1 MNVRQKY
8 LTSRQSI
15 TIAIAAA
22 LASVVSLAISAQ
34 AVLNKAAIATQQD
47 SGVAKRAAFAQHG
60 QPIDISLLHEGGDIN
75 QGCVFGNGDR
85 RRCHDFGNPATA
97 FVDEIPR

>member
-8 LTSRQSI
+8 LTSRHSI

-34 AVLNKAAIATQQD
+34 AVSYL
-47 SGVAKRAAFAQHG
+47 
-60 QPIDISLLHEGGDIN
+60 
-75 QGCVFGNGDR
+75 GN
-85 RRCHDFGNPATA
+85 
-97 FVDEIPR
+97 